1 MIDHRRRLLDRP
13 ESAQTAAERPIP
25 NTHTLIENVRRRLS
39 HRLLSLTHLHYAASD
54 L

>member
-1 MIDHRRRLLDRP
+1 MIDRRLLDRP

-25 NTHTLIENVRRRLS
+25 PNTHT
-39 HRLLSLTHLHYAASD
+39 HRKCQETVESSPALTHSFALCAASD